1 MSPILPYI
9 SRVKPK
15 PKLGGF
21 SCSPRDF
28 MSSFWTEEENRNER
42 EISTMGTEQELS
54 PEQPIPHQQDPSTAD
69 CWGRTIWNSTETSM
83 STRKYRLS
91 PLHWCI
97 LYLHTHH
104 FFYGLHFFFFTPRMG
119 RKIEYMNQKRSHGKN
134 DSAFNVKD
142 GFDILISTSEMK

>member
-21 SCSPRDF
+21 SCSPWDF
-28 MSSFWTEEENRNER
+28 MSSFWIEEEDRNER
-42 EISTMGTEQELS
+42 EISTVGTEQELS

-69 CWGRTIWNSTETSM
+69 CWGHTIWNSTETSM

-104 FFYGLHFFFFTPRMG
+104 FFYGLHFFFSLHG
-119 RKIEYMNQKRSHGKN
+119 WAEKMNIWIKREVTAKMTALLMSKM
-134 DSAFNVKD
+134 A
-142 GFDILISTSEMK
+142 LTY